1 MKVGD
6 IVLVKVTGIA
16 DYGFFIEKDGYTG
29 LCHISEVSNNFVE
42 DVSQFVS
49 VGEEIYVLIPIL
61 LIFILCFIVLFIII
75 AMKKKLLILPIILF
89 LTGCSNN
96 KLNIETAD
104 NRQEVLKINH
114 DYFEKN
120 INEKK
125 DFIILI
131 SLSTCLNCLKVKSI
145 LNDYIKE
152 KNKLIYEIELNEYTS
167 IDSSI
172 FYYPIDHTPLL
183 VFIKE
188 GNVVDEKQKNLIDKD
203 EVFNLLNSKIN

>member
-1 MKVGD
+1 MKN
-6 IVLVKVTGIA
+6 ITIKYTEKYYCMVLNIF
-16 DYGFFIEKDGYTG
+16 YLLFFLMILFITIEK
-29 LCHISEVSNNFVE
+29 
-42 DVSQFVS
+42 
-49 VGEEIYVLIPIL
+49 EIYVLIPIL

>member
-1 MKVGD
+1 
-6 IVLVKVTGIA
+6 
-16 DYGFFIEKDGYTG
+16 
-29 LCHISEVSNNFVE
+29 
-42 DVSQFVS
+42 
-49 VGEEIYVLIPIL
+49 
-61 LIFILCFIVLFIII
+61 
-75 AMKKKLLILPIILF
+75 MKKKLLILPIILF

-104 NRQEVLKINH
+104 NRQEVFKINH

>member
-1 MKVGD
+1 
-6 IVLVKVTGIA
+6 
-16 DYGFFIEKDGYTG
+16 
-29 LCHISEVSNNFVE
+29 
-42 DVSQFVS
+42 
-49 VGEEIYVLIPIL
+49 
-61 LIFILCFIVLFIII
+61 
-75 AMKKKLLILPIILF
+75 MKKKLLILPIILF

-152 KNKLIYEIELNEYTS
+152 KNKLEDIIYTS
-167 IDSSI
+167 
-172 FYYPIDHTPLL
+172 
-183 VFIKE
+183 
-188 GNVVDEKQKNLIDKD
+188 N
-203 EVFNLLNSKIN
+203 FNYIYILYLYRLLNRICLYYSSVFCIYFLDIYLKIYLSLKSEMFYLILILICDKFQNYL

>member
-1 MKVGD
+1 MKKLISVE
-6 IVLVKVTGIA
+6 LRN
-16 DYGFFIEKDGYTG
+16 FIEKNDALNLIKWLDDFEVVKYMNESKD
-29 LCHISEVSNNFVE
+29 ISN
-42 DVSQFVS
+42 
-49 VGEEIYVLIPIL
+49 VLTNIL
-61 LIFILCFIVLFIII
+61 
-75 AMKKKLLILPIILF
+75 
-89 LTGCSNN
+89 
-96 KLNIETAD
+96 D